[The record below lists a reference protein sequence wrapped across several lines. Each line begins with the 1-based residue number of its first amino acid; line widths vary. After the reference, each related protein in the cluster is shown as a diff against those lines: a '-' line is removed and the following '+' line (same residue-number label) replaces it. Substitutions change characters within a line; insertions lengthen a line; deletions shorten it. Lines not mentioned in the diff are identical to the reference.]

1 MNTETGYIR
10 LPRRILDGEIA
21 SKPQALAVFV
31 HILVRANREPKT
43 WHGVRINRGQF
54 VTSRRSLSKSC
65 GLSEHQVRTALQI
78 LTRQGLAQVFA
89 QVHAHHNDGGAAH
102 LAAQGYTIVTICNYD
117 SYEGAADKPRPSFR
131 PSQNSDAAQ
140 VSTQKAATTKE
151 KRSIS
156 KDIESSIVESIVD
169 IPEFRPIVL
178 DWMEYKRERGQAYKG
193 QKGLSQFY
201 NRLREL
207 SGGDPD
213 TARRIVSEAMAA
225 NYATIYPLKAP
236 RPAAASPTTRARTEI
251 PEYEQNKFK
260 DNYKSTLL

>member
-21 SKPQALAVFV
+21 RKPQALAVFV
-31 HILVRANREPKT
+31 HLLVRANREPKT
-43 WHGVRINRGQF
+43 WHGVRIDRGQF

-117 SYEGAADKPRPSFR
+117 SYEGAADKPRPSPR

-151 KRSIS
+151 NRSIS
-156 KDIESSIVESIVD
+156 LDIESIID

-178 DWMEYKRERGQAYKG
+178 DWMEYKRERGQEFKSRKG
-193 QKGLSQFY
+193 VTQLY
-201 NRLREL
+201 NRLRKL
-207 SGGDPD
+207 SGDDPAL
-213 TARRIVSEAMAA
+213 ARQYAADSMAA
-225 NYATIYPLKAP
+225 NVAQVYTTYTERKA
-236 RPAAASPTTRARTEI
+236 RQQARTPAGVASRLAV
-251 PEYEQNKFK
+251 PEYDANNFE
-260 DNYKSTLL
+260 STL

>member
-10 LPRRILDGEIA
+10 LPRCILDGEIA

-43 WHGVRINRGQF
+43 WHGVRIDRGQF

-78 LTRQGLAQVFA
+78 LAREGLAQVIA
-89 QVHAHHNDGGAAH
+89 QVHAHPNEGRAAH

-117 SYEGAADKPRPSFR
+117 SYEGTADTPRPSPR
-131 PSQNSDAAQ
+131 PSQNADAAQ

-151 KRSIS
+151 NRSIS
-156 KDIESSIVESIVD
+156 EDIESIID

-178 DWMEYKRERGQAYKG
+178 EWMEYKRERGQAFKSRKG
-193 QKGLSQFY
+193 VTQLY
-201 NRLREL
+201 NRLRQL
-207 SGGDPD
+207 SGDDPAL
-213 TARRIVSEAMAA
+213 ARQYAADSMAA
-225 NYATIYPLKAP
+225 NVGGVYTTYTEKKA
-236 RPAAASPTTRARTEI
+236 RQQARTPAGVASRLAV
-251 PEYEQNKFK
+251 PEYDANNFE
-260 DNYKSTLL
+260 STL

>member
-10 LPRRILDGEIA
+10 LPRCILDGEIA
-21 SKPQALAVFV
+21 GKPQALAVFV

-43 WHGVRINRGQF
+43 WHGVRIDRGQF
-54 VTSRRSLSKSC
+54 VTSRRLLSKSC

-78 LTRQGLAQVFA
+78 LVREGLAQVIA
-89 QVHAHHNDGGAAH
+89 QVRAHHDEGGAAH
-102 LAAQGYTIVTICNYD
+102 LAAQGFTVVTICNFDNYD
-117 SYEGAADKPRPSFR
+117 GSPNALRPSPR
-131 PSQNSDAAQ
+131 PSQNADAAQ
-140 VSTQKAATTKE
+140 VFTQKAATTKE
-151 KRSIS
+151 NRSIS

-193 QKGLSQFY
+193 RKGLSQFY

-207 SGGDPD
+207 SGGDPN

-225 NYATIYPLKAP
+225 NYATIYPPKAP
-236 RPAAASPTTRARTEI
+236 RPAAASPSTRARTEI
-251 PEYEQNKFK
+251 PEYDQNNF
-260 DNYKSTLL
+260 KSTLL